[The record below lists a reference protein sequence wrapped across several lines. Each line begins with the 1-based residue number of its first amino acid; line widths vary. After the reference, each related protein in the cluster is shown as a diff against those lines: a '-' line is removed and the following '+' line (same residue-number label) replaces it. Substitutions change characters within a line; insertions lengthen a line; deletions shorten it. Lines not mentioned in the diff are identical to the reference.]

1 MNQPDIRPNRQNWR
15 QFCQELELTT
25 DDEATWREMAAA
37 INETDGNALSD
48 YIAAATATEEAE
60 YLRTHYRRYGLPP
73 DCLGDEFK
81 RAGVTYRITGANPK
95 CRRYPITAERISD
108 GKGFKFPAED
118 VQNGMAWLHKCHE
131 LTADQATA

>member
-1 MNQPDIRPNRQNWR
+1 VNQPDIRPNRQNWR

-60 YLRTHYRRYGLPP
+60 YLATSEVVTYDWSDLVQTADARRRY
-73 DCLGDEFK
+73 E
-81 RAGVTYRITGANPK
+81 RAELR
-95 CRRYPITAERISD
+95 
-108 GKGFKFPAED
+108 
-118 VQNGMAWLHKCHE
+118 AWARWQE
-131 LTADQATA
+131 QEQAR